1 MAIKAEDVRKVSFDQ
16 AKRGYDTEQVDAFLE
31 EVEQAFEIY
40 ESRSGSVSSGA
51 PASRSSSASR
61 ERDLARRQ
69 DDIAKALIVAQQAA
83 SQVLDEANEKATNIV
98 AEARS
103 RAEKMLTDARE
114 KAENLRM
121 KAEAEQYAIVERNRA
136 KKAQL
141 EAASAQAQLY
151 ADEIK
156 QGLMAKI
163 SDMQLE
169 VERIFTIEVPD
180 ITTEDYMI
188 EHAPASEKEP
198 VELSD
203 EPEAHRV
210 KHRGEQ
216 RKSDYSKAAKNIKSA
231 DADLDSLL
239 DDIVDE
245 D

>member
-31 EVEQAFEIY
+31 EVEQALEIY

-121 KAEAEQYAIVERNRA
+121 KAEAEQYAIVE
-136 KKAQL
+136 
-141 EAASAQAQLY
+141 
-151 ADEIK
+151 
-156 QGLMAKI
+156 
-163 SDMQLE
+163 
-169 VERIFTIEVPD
+169 
-180 ITTEDYMI
+180 
-188 EHAPASEKEP
+188 
-198 VELSD
+198 
-203 EPEAHRV
+203 
-210 KHRGEQ
+210 
-216 RKSDYSKAAKNIKSA
+216 
-231 DADLDSLL
+231 
-239 DDIVDE
+239 
-245 D
+245 